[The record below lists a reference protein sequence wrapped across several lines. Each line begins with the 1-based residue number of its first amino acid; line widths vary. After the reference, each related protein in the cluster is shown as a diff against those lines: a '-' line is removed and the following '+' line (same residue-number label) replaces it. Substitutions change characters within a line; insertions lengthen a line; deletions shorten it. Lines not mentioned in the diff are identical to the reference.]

1 MAKLPLL
8 VIAGPTAS
16 GKTTLAVNCALEF
29 NGEVISAD
37 SMQIYKGMNIA
48 TAKPTPEEMQGIR
61 HHLMDFL
68 PIDKQYSAADFSRDA
83 NKAIQ
88 DIHSRNKLPVMAG
101 GTGLYIDSVVNNVK
115 FIETETD
122 YELRDRLNKSFDEFG
137 AEKML
142 SELSKIDP
150 ETAKRLH
157 PSDRKRIIR
166 AFEVYELTGKTVSE
180 QEKESKL
187 EPSPYN
193 TVYIGLKYRNRDILY
208 KRINER
214 VDKMVQNGLLEEA
227 KAYYGLPKKATSSQ
241 AIGYK
246 EFKPYFEGEISF
258 REAVENLKKSTRH
271 YAKRQLT
278 WFNKNENI
286 IWFYPD
292 DYESTEEL
300 FLKVSEKI
308 KEEI

>member
-1 MAKLPLL
+1 MAKPPLL

-16 GKTTLAVNCALEF
+16 GKTALAVSCALEF
-29 NGEVISAD
+29 NGEVVSAD

-48 TAKPTPEEMQGIR
+48 TAKPTPEEMRGVR

-68 PIDKQYSAADFSRDA
+68 PIDVKYSAADFSRDA
-83 NKAIQ
+83 GSAIR
-88 DIHSRNKLPVMAG
+88 DIHSRNKLPVIAG

-115 FIETETD
+115 FIKNETD
-122 YELRDRLNKSFDEFG
+122 YELRERLSKKFDELG

-142 SELSKIDP
+142 SELSKTDF

-166 AFEVYELTGKTVSE
+166 AFEVYELTGMTVSE
-180 QEKESKL
+180 AKKASRL

-208 KRINER
+208 GRINER
-214 VDKMVQNGLLEEA
+214 VDKMVSDGLLDEA
-227 KAYYGLPKKATSSQ
+227 RAYYCLPEKATSSQ

-258 REAVENLKKSTRH
+258 DEAVENLKRSTRR

-278 WFNKNENI
+278 WFNGNENI

-292 DYESTEEL
+292 DYESAEEL
-300 FLKVSEKI
+300 FTNVYEKI
-308 KEEI
+308 REAI

>member
-16 GKTTLAVNCALEF
+16 GKTALAVSCALRL

-48 TAKPTPEEMQGIR
+48 TAKPAPEEMQGIR

-83 NKAIQ
+83 NKAIR
-88 DIHSRNKLPVMAG
+88 DIHSRNKLPIMAG

-122 YELRDRLNKSFDEFG
+122 YELRARLTKRFDELG
-137 AEKML
+137 VQKML
-142 SELSKIDP
+142 WELSKIDF

-180 QEKESKL
+180 TEKESRL

-193 TVYIGLKYRNRDILY
+193 TVYIGLKYRNRDVLY

-214 VDKMVQNGLLEEA
+214 VDKMIQNGLLEEA
-227 KAYYGLPKKATSSQ
+227 RAYYRLPKKATSSQ

-246 EFKPYFEGEISF
+246 EFKPYFEGEISIE
-258 REAVENLKKSTRH
+258 EAVENLKKSTRH

-278 WFNKNENI
+278 WFNRNENI

-292 DYESTEEL
+292 DYENAEEL
-300 FLKVSEKI
+300 FLKVSKKI